1 MIEELEGV
9 KSSGTKVNEVS
20 ELSNKELDYLKE
32 CIAPPRPDSLALRID
47 ELQNSTPPKALDSNP
62 QIAEIIEPIKDKIP
76 SKYLEAPTDME
87 LINNVI
93 EGIKDGSLK
102 EAGILRKTSFE

>member
-9 KSSGTKVNEVS
+9 NSSGTKVNEVS

-62 QIAEIIEPIKDKIP
+62 QIAEIIEPIKDFSADRKQLTIKLSPKKDIIITMNNKKEKKKIHF
-76 SKYLEAPTDME
+76 
-87 LINNVI
+87 
-93 EGIKDGSLK
+93 
-102 EAGILRKTSFE
+102 R